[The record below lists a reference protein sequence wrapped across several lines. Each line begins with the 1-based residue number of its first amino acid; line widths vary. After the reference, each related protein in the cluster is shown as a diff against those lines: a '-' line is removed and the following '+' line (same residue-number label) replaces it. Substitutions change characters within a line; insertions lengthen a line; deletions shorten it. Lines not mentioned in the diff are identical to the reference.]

1 MKHLDKLDHIGYAVR
16 DIKETAQIYIN
27 GGWALS
33 EIFEEKVQNA
43 SIAFLTKEGFPTIEL
58 VAPLEGK
65 SPVDT
70 FLQKVG
76 ITPYHLCYEVEDID
90 EAVEDL
96 YDEGFKPLFM
106 PVESVAMD
114 NKKICYLFNAKTGY
128 IELVSSK

>member
-1 MKHLDKLDHIGYAVR
+1 MKHLRKLDHIGYAVK
-16 DIKETAQIYIN
+16 DIKETAQVYIN

-33 EIFEEKVQNA
+33 KLFEEKVQNA

-70 FLQKVG
+70 FLQRVG
-76 ITPYHLCYEVEDID
+76 VTPYHLCYEVDDID

-96 YDEGFKPLFM
+96 YDEGFNPLFM
-106 PVESVAMD
+106 PIESAAMG